1 VELCFGEC
9 AFLWLD
15 DYGGFSAGCL
25 IPNCEVLD
33 YLNRF

>member
-25 IPNCEVLD
+25 TK
-33 YLNRF
+33 